1 MKAYS
6 FQLEMKD
13 RIIKTHVYSETG
25 EDIAERFPQYKV
37 SDIKQ
42 LDKDPVKAAQMLLD
56 RTWSKNVK
64 WFVQNN

>member
-1 MKAYS
+1 MMKAYS

-13 RIIKTHVYSETG
+13 RTINTHVYSETG

-42 LDKDPVKAAQMLLD
+42 LDKDPTTDLTYQD
-56 RTWSKNVK
+56 
-64 WFVQNN
+64 